1 MAPPRKSAS
10 DAASTLKA
18 LSHPLRVQILGAL
31 EHEVKSPNELAKLL
45 GAPLGN
51 IAYHVRRLEALGLV
65 KLVEQTPRRGAVE
78 HYYKLED
85 RPAVADAA
93 WSQTSG
99 VVRNALVGAVLRQA
113 GEDVNEAAKAG
124 GFDRDETHVSQHPL
138 RLDAQGMQ
146 DAAREL
152 EESAKRLEKIETAS
166 RKRLGKA
173 EEGRVD
179 AQAVLMVFESRRTP
193 GRATKR

>member
-10 DAASTLKA
+10 DAAQTLKA

-51 IAYHVRRLEALGLV
+51 IAYHVRRLESLGLV

-78 HYYKLED
+78 HYYKLDD
-85 RPAVADAA
+85 RPAVAQAA
-93 WSQTSG
+93 WSPTPK
-99 VVRNALVGAVLRQA
+99 VVRNALVGAVLRQV
-113 GEDVNEAAKAG
+113 GEDVNAASKAG
-124 GFDRDETHVSQHPL
+124 GFDRDETHVSQQPL
-138 RLDAQGMQ
+138 RLDDEGMKE
-146 DAAREL
+146 AAREL
-152 EESAKRLEKIETAS
+152 EESAKRLERIESAS
-166 RKRLGKA
+166 RKRLGKG

-179 AQAVLMVFESRRTP
+179 AQAVLMVFESQRTP